1 MFFKIIFK
9 LFLNTTFIQLIHVP
23 FNKAHMY
30 ICCFRNDYIQII
42 KNKRL
47 LKIHDF

>member
-23 FNKAHMY
+23 FNKVHMY
-30 ICCFRNDYIQII
+30 ICCFRNDYYYYYYKKQTLTE
-42 KNKRL
+42 NT
-47 LKIHDF
+47 